1 MILREVD
8 RPPGP
13 ILICDYNPEWPKQ
26 FETQSV
32 LIRSALGG
40 LVLSLNHVGST
51 AVPGLAAKPIIDVTI
66 MVSNPEHESR
76 YLPQL
81 EGIGYKL
88 VVRAP
93 EWFEHR
99 MLKSAASD
107 VNLHVFPPECPEVD
121 RMLLFRDW
129 LRRNPEDVRLYAKSK
144 RLLATRDW
152 SQVQDYADAKQTV
165 IDAIMAAAQ
174 AASAGHPP
182 KL

>member
-1 MILREVD
+1 MREVD

-26 FETQSV
+26 FETQAAF
-32 LIRSALGG
+32 IRSALGG
-40 LVLSLNHVGST
+40 LILSLNHVGST

-66 MVSNPEHESR
+66 VVSNPEHETR

-88 VVRAP
+88 VVREP
-93 EWFEHR
+93 DWFEHR
-99 MLKSAASD
+99 MFKSAASD

-129 LRRNPEDVRLYAKSK
+129 LRRNPAEVRLYANSK
-144 RLLATRDW
+144 RLLAARDW
-152 SQVQDYADAKQTV
+152 SRVQDYADAKQTV
-165 IDAIMAAAQ
+165 IHAIMARAQ
-174 AASAGHPP
+174 ARSVADLP